1 MMGYINK
8 QSPADSNS
16 KQLIQQIFIENL
28 LRASYDFLK
37 HVHFVNVNIPLKN
50 EDRTLIYILLL
61 TKL

>member
-50 EDRTLIYILLL
+50 GG
-61 TKL
+61 